1 MFYYP
6 VEKVLAKFS
15 DIIITINHEDYT
27 RADKFHYKKDGGA
40 ALIPGVGVD
49 LEKFYP
55 LKEDEVHERDTLR
68 KDLGIPE
75 HAFHIVSAG
84 EINKNKNHRVVIE
97 AIAKLARSDIYYS
110 ICGEGPNRKI
120 LKQRLKSTGYPTG
133 FSCRDIGMICQN
145 MENRG
150 YFCISVFA

>member
-1 MFYYP
+1 MP
-6 VEKVLAKFS
+6 LNLPSS
-15 DIIITINHEDYT
+15 DLNALIEIEE
-27 RADKFHYKKDGGA
+27 FHYKKDGGA

-84 EINKNKNHRVVIE
+84 EINKNKNYCNCNTMFAGIY
-97 AIAKLARSDIYYS
+97 IYLRSDQYCKLS
-110 ICGEGPNRKI
+110 QHF
-120 LKQRLKSTGYPTG
+120 L
-133 FSCRDIGMICQN
+133 
-145 MENRG
+145 
-150 YFCISVFA
+150 